1 MCAAQPWPLPSA
13 QDLLDALQQF
23 SSQSPSTD
31 SDGVHSRL
39 LLNREQFMAA
49 DVWLTRQQPHD
60 HQQGE
65 REEKG
70 VDRYWN
76 IKQVSRVSMQCTCL

>member
-1 MCAAQPWPLPSA
+1 MCVAQPWPLPSA

-23 SSQSPSTD
+23 SYQSPSTD
-31 SDGVHSRL
+31 PDGVHSRL

-49 DVWLTRQQPHD
+49 DVWLTRQQPP

-65 REEKG
+65 GEGKG